1 MLFELRCC
9 ERFEKKNKIKKKRK
23 LVLQNSRVKLAQK
36 DIFEKYRKTVYVSV
50 RRYPRT
56 HNSLQIDK
64 YYINQTKQKYDI
76 KKVTLYLV
84 YLLSDLESILPN
96 ILFVYFPTRMKARL
110 STERPRN

>member
-1 MLFELRCC
+1 MWKFVM
-9 ERFEKKNKIKKKRK
+9 RFNDLLKCLLNCDVANALKKNKSKKKRK

-64 YYINQTKQKYDI
+64 YYINQ
-76 KKVTLYLV
+76 
-84 YLLSDLESILPN
+84 S
-96 ILFVYFPTRMKARL
+96 
-110 STERPRN
+110 